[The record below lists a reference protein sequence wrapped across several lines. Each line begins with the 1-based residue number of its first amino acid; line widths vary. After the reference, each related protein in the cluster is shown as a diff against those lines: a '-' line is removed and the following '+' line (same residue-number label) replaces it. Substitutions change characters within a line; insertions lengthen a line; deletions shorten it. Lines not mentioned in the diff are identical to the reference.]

1 MSPRGRAPLAPYLT
15 LVASVLVVVAV
26 FLPWYATNIGP
37 PFAPGT
43 VSGFEATGLAK
54 AALAAAAV
62 AVLAAGALAA
72 DGRRA
77 TDLGPRAA
85 EALAWV
91 AIVAATAAAVLVG
104 YRLLVLPEPAE
115 FLSRRAGLYLA
126 MAGAVGA
133 VVAGLA
139 QLRTLDR
146 PR

>member
-1 MSPRGRAPLAPYLT
+1 MSPRPRAPLAPYLT
-15 LVASVLVVVAV
+15 LLASIVVVVAV

-72 DGRRA
+72 DARRA
-77 TDLGPRAA
+77 AALGPRAA

-91 AIVAATAAAVLVG
+91 AIVAAAAAAVLVG

-115 FLSRRAGLYLA
+115 FLSRRGGLYLA
-126 MAGAVGA
+126 MAGAAGA

-139 QLRTLDR
+139 QLRALDR